1 MRQLQYKSVLL
12 DEPLSTE
19 GLNQYVKMGYIL
31 LTVVSC
37 MVPSNFSL
45 TGTRTP
51 KIQYIFYRE
60 VMC

>member
-31 LTVVSC
+31 LTAHNESG
-37 MVPSNFSL
+37 N
-45 TGTRTP
+45 TR
-51 KIQYIFYRE
+51 
-60 VMC
+60 